1 MAAQRDTEFELPTQE
16 YGWEYGMMST
26 TRGIE
31 MAGPTGRRH
40 TVSRVLAAWIS
51 ALAIALTGV
60 SVALAQAAPA
70 ANQLKDIEVQSLSGN
85 RLELR
90 LLTSGAASEP
100 LAFTIDNPARISLDL
115 QNTTLGLDKRRKDV
129 NIGPLSTILAAEAG
143 GKTRVVLNLDKMVP
157 YQTRVDGN
165 AIVVTLGA
173 PEAAAA
179 GTSFPE
185 AGAAPA
191 TVAAVPKAGRSVSGV
206 DFRRGDNGAGRVV
219 ITLSDPATPVDVRK
233 EGDRV
238 VLSFNGATL
247 PANLQKRLDV
257 TDFATPVNSIES
269 AGTSTGTRI
278 SIAAKLPFQELAYQ
292 SDSVFTVEIAPVVAA
307 EKSTKPTLFSPD
319 REYTGERLT
328 LSFQDIETRAVL
340 QLLAD
345 VSGRN
350 IIVSD
355 SVAGNVTLRL
365 QNVPWDQA
373 LDIVLAT
380 KGLDM
385 RENGG
390 VIIVAPAD
398 EIASR
403 EKADLEARKDIRELE
418 PLLSEFLQ
426 VNYAKAAD
434 LAELMKGKGGKGN
447 ALLSAR
453 GSVAIDE
460 RTNTLLVQ
468 DVSENIREIR
478 RLVSTLDIPVRQV
491 LIESRIVIVNDDF
504 SRDLGMR
511 WGVTGVHDTS
521 DGLVAVSGSAAGTST
536 IVNSALTNQQS
547 TGSKYPVQLPAL
559 ADRYNVNLPVANP
572 AGRLGL
578 ALLGEDYLVDLEL
591 SALQAEGRG
600 EVISSPRVIT
610 ANQKEASIRQ
620 GVEIPYQESSSS
632 GATTTQFKEAVLSL
646 TVTPQITPDD
656 RIILDLKVTKD
667 SVGAVISN
675 ERGGSVPSIDT
686 RAVDTQVL
694 VNSGQTVVLGGVY
707 ETEEG
712 EQVSKVP
719 FLGDIPGVGVLFRST
734 RKVSNKS
741 ELLIFVTPKI
751 LKEGSNIY

>member
-1 MAAQRDTEFELPTQE
+1 
-16 YGWEYGMMST
+16 MST
-26 TRGIE
+26 TRGSE
-31 MAGPTGRRH
+31 MAGATSRRH
-40 TVSRVLAAWIS
+40 TVSRVLAAWIG

-60 SVALAQAAPA
+60 SAALAQAAPA
-70 ANQLKDIEVQSLSGN
+70 ANQLKDIEVQTLSDD
-85 RLELR
+85 RIELR
-90 LLTSGAASEP
+90 LVTSGAASEP
-100 LAFTIDNPARISLDL
+100 LAFTIDSPARISLDL
-115 QNTTLGLDKRRKDV
+115 KNTTLALDKRRKDV

-143 GKTRVVLNLDKMVP
+143 GKTRVVLNLDKMVA

-165 AIVVTLGA
+165 VIVVTLGA
-173 PEAAAA
+173 SETAADAGATFPETSAAPAAAA
-179 GTSFPE
+179 S
-185 AGAAPA
+185 
-191 TVAAVPKAGRSVSGV
+191 VARSGRSVSGV
-206 DFRRGDNGAGRVV
+206 DFRRGDKGAGRVV

-233 EGDRV
+233 EVDRV

-269 AGTSTGTRI
+269 ASTSTGTRV

-292 SDSVFTVEIAPVVAA
+292 SDGVFTVEIAPVVVA

-426 VNYAKAAD
+426 VNYAKAGD

-447 ALLSAR
+447 AMLSER
-453 GSVAIDE
+453 GTVAIDE

-491 LIESRIVIVNDDF
+491 LIESRIVIVNDNF

-521 DGLVAVSGSAAGTST
+521 DGLIAVSGSSTGTNT

-547 TGSKYPVQLPAL
+547 TGSRYPVQLPAL
-559 ADRYNVNLPVANP
+559 QDRYNVNLPVANP

-610 ANQKEASIRQ
+610 ANQKQASIRQ

-632 GATTTQFKEAVLSL
+632 GATSTQFKEAVLSL

-656 RIILDLKVTKD
+656 RIIMDLKVTKD
-667 SVGAVISN
+667 SVGKVVSDA
-675 ERGGSVPSIDT
+675 RGGSVPSIDT
-686 RAVDTQVL
+686 REVVTQVL
-694 VNSGQTVVLGGVY
+694 VNNGQTVVLGGVY

-712 EQVSKVP
+712 ESVSKVP

-734 RKVSNKS
+734 RKISNKT

>member
-1 MAAQRDTEFELPTQE
+1 
-16 YGWEYGMMST
+16 MMST

-40 TVSRVLAAWIS
+40 TVSRVLAAWIG

-219 ITLSDPATPVDVRK
+219 ITLSDPSTPVDVRK

-620 GVEIPYQESSSS
+620 GVEIPYQQSSSS

-667 SVGAVISN
+667 SVGAVITN

>member
-1 MAAQRDTEFELPTQE
+1 
-16 YGWEYGMMST
+16 MMST
-26 TRGIE
+26 TRGSE
-31 MAGPTGRRH
+31 MAGHNGRRH
-40 TVSRVLAAWIS
+40 TVGRVLAAWIG

-60 SVALAQAAPA
+60 SAALAQATPA
-70 ANQLKDIEVQSLSGN
+70 ANQLKDIEVQALSGN
-85 RLELR
+85 RVELR
-90 LLTSGAASEP
+90 LLTSGVAAEP

-129 NIGPLSTILAAEAG
+129 NVGPLSTILAAEAG

-157 YQTRVDGN
+157 YQTRLDGN

-173 PEAAAA
+173 ADAAAA
-179 GTSFPE
+179 AVTSFP
-185 AGAAPA
+185 ASTGTASATAAPA
-191 TVAAVPKAGRSVSGV
+191 AGRSISGI

-238 VLSFNGATL
+238 LLSFNGATI

-269 AGTSTGTRI
+269 VSTSSGTRV
-278 SIAAKLPFQELAYQ
+278 SIAARLPFQELAYQ
-292 SDSVFTVEIAPVVAA
+292 SDGVFTVEVSPVVEV
-307 EKSTKPTLFSPD
+307 EKDTKPTLFDPD

-426 VNYAKAAD
+426 VNYAKASD

-447 ALLSAR
+447 SMLSER

-468 DVSENIREIR
+468 DVSENVAQIR

-511 WGVTGVHDTS
+511 WGVTAVDDTS
-521 DGLVAVSGSAAGTST
+521 DGLIAVSGSGSGTNT
-536 IVNSALTNQQS
+536 IINSALNNQQS
-547 TGSKYPVQLPAL
+547 TGSMYPVQLPAQG
-559 ADRYNVNLPVANP
+559 DRYNVNLPVSNP

-578 ALLGEDYLVDLEL
+578 ALLGDDYLVDLEL
-591 SALQAEGRG
+591 SAAQAEGRG

-632 GATTTQFKEAVLSL
+632 GATSTQFKEAVLSL
-646 TVTPQITPDD
+646 KVTPQITPDD
-656 RIILDLKVTKD
+656 RIILDLTVTKD
-667 SVGAVISN
+667 SVGQVVSD
-675 ERGGSVPSIDT
+675 ERGGSIPSIDT
-686 RAVDTQVL
+686 REVVTQVL
-694 VNSGQTVVLGGVY
+694 VNNGQTVVLGGVY

>member
-1 MAAQRDTEFELPTQE
+1 
-16 YGWEYGMMST
+16 MMST

-31 MAGPTGRRH
+31 MAGPAGRRY
-40 TVSRVLAAWIS
+40 TVNRFLATWIG
-51 ALAIALTGV
+51 ALAIALAGIST
-60 SVALAQAAPA
+60 ALAQASPA
-70 ANQLKDIEVQSLSGN
+70 ANQLKDIEVQALSGD

-90 LLTSGAASEP
+90 LVTSEAAPEP

-173 PEAAAA
+173 ADAAAA
-179 GTSFPE
+179 AVTSFP
-185 AGAAPA
+185 APQAAPA
-191 TVAAVPKAGRSVSGV
+191 TAAAGSGRSVSGV

-219 ITLSDPATPVDVRK
+219 ITLSDPTTPVDVRK

-269 AGTSTGTRI
+269 VSTSSGTRV
-278 SIAAKLPFQELAYQ
+278 SIAARLPFQELAYQ
-292 SDSVFTVEIAPVVAA
+292 SDNVFSVEIAPVVMA
-307 EKSTKPTLFSPD
+307 EKDIKPTLFDPD

-418 PLLSEFLQ
+418 PLVSEFLQ

-434 LAELMKGKGGKGN
+434 LADLMKGKGGKGN
-447 ALLSAR
+447 AMLSDR

-468 DVSENIREIR
+468 DVSENLAQIR

-511 WGVTGVHDTS
+511 WGVTAVNDTS
-521 DGLVAVSGSAAGTST
+521 DGLIAVSGSGSGTDT
-536 IVNSALTNQQS
+536 IVNSALNNQQS
-547 TGSKYPVQLPAL
+547 TGSFFPVQLPAQG
-559 ADRYNVNLPVANP
+559 DRYNVNLPVANP

-591 SALQAEGRG
+591 SAAQAEGRG

-610 ANQKEASIRQ
+610 ANQKQASIRQ

-632 GATTTQFKEAVLSL
+632 GATSTQFKEAVLSL

-656 RIILDLKVTKD
+656 RIILDLTVTKD
-667 SVGAVISN
+667 SVGQVVSN

-686 RAVDTQVL
+686 REVVTQVL
-694 VNSGQTVVLGGVY
+694 VNNGQTVVLGGVY

-734 RKVSNKS
+734 RKISNKS

>member
-1 MAAQRDTEFELPTQE
+1 
-16 YGWEYGMMST
+16 MMST
-26 TRGIE
+26 IRGSE

-40 TVSRVLAAWIS
+40 TVGRVLAAWIG

-60 SVALAQAAPA
+60 SAALAQAAPA
-70 ANQLKDIEVQSLSGN
+70 ANQLKDIEVQALSGN
-85 RLELR
+85 RVELR
-90 LLTSGAASEP
+90 LITAGVAAEP

-129 NIGPLSTILAAEAG
+129 NVGPLSTILAAEAG

-157 YQTRVDGN
+157 YQTRLDGN

-173 PEAAAA
+173 ADAAAA
-179 GTSFPE
+179 AVTSFPAPAA
-185 AGAAPA
+185 AGPAPAAPA
-191 TVAAVPKAGRSVSGV
+191 AGRSISGV

-238 VLSFNGATL
+238 VLSFNGATI
-247 PANLQKRLDV
+247 PASLQKRLDV

-269 AGTSTGTRI
+269 ASTSSGTRV
-278 SIAAKLPFQELAYQ
+278 SIAARLPFQELAYQ
-292 SDSVFTVEIAPVVAA
+292 SDGVFTVEVAPVVEV
-307 EKSTKPTLFSPD
+307 EKDTKPTLFDPD

-418 PLLSEFLQ
+418 PLLSEYLQ
-426 VNYAKAAD
+426 VNYAKASD

-447 ALLSAR
+447 SMLSER

-468 DVSENIREIR
+468 DVSENVAQIR
-478 RLVSTLDIPVRQV
+478 RMVGKLDIPVRQV

-511 WGVTGVHDTS
+511 WGVTAVNDTS
-521 DGLVAVSGSAAGTST
+521 DGLIAVSGSGSGTNT
-536 IVNSALTNQQS
+536 IVNSALNNQQS
-547 TGSKYPVQLPAL
+547 TGSMYPVQLPAQG
-559 ADRYNVNLPVANP
+559 DRYNVNLPVANP

-578 ALLGEDYLVDLEL
+578 ALLGDDYLVDLEL
-591 SALQAEGRG
+591 SAAQAEGRG

-620 GVEIPYQESSSS
+620 GVEIPYQQSSSS
-632 GATTTQFKEAVLSL
+632 GATATQFKEAVLSL
-646 TVTPQITPDD
+646 KVTPQITPDD
-656 RIILDLKVTKD
+656 RIILDLTVTKD
-667 SVGAVISN
+667 SVGQVVSDA
-675 ERGGSVPSIDT
+675 RGGSIPSIDT
-686 RAVDTQVL
+686 REVVTQVL
-694 VNSGQTVVLGGVY
+694 VNNGQTVVLGGVY